1 MKKRL
6 LLASILAFIFS
17 SFIFCWAEPNVAAPS
32 AILIDAKS
40 GKVLFEKNADE
51 KRPPA
56 STTKIMT
63 AILAIEHG
71 KFDEVVTISENPGKL
86 IEKGSSQI
94 SLIAGEE
101 LTFEQLLY
109 ALMLESA
116 NDAAVAI
123 AEHLTNLSGKEAS
136 AKFAQMMNDKAKE
149 LGATNTNFQ
158 NPNGLDSTYEDHV
171 TTARDL
177 AIMARYGMTLP
188 KFREVVNTVNY
199 TIPATSKQPE
209 RNYITN
215 SNKMIWKI
223 NKSQRYEFCNGIKT
237 GYTLKAQHCFVSSAK
252 KEDVEIISVV
262 LGINGA
268 NGSNIYDDTKALFE
282 YGFNNFEHMKLLE
295 KGQIIDTVKLE
306 NVDKSINLLA
316 NEDLQFLAAE
326 SDKAAIQSKIVKN
339 QPIKAP
345 IKKGDILGSITYSV
359 GNIQIGKADLISAE
373 DVEKPK
379 ISLIKKLLVLVI
391 LLIVIF
397 LIWMIFIAIL
407 RFYRRK
413 NRKYK
418 SSIFINKKIFNFR
431 KKP

>member
-1 MKKRL
+1 MRKSML
-6 LLASILAFIFS
+6 FISILVFMFS

-71 KFDEVVTISENPGKL
+71 KLDEVVTISANPSML

-101 LTFEQLLY
+101 LTLEQLLY

-123 AEHLTNLSGKEAS
+123 AEHLTNLSGKEALD
-136 AKFAQMMNDKAKE
+136 KFSQMMNDKAKE
-149 LGATNTNFQ
+149 LGATNTSFE
-158 NPNGLDSTYEDHV
+158 NPNGLDSTYENHV

-177 AIMARYGMTLP
+177 SIIARYGMTLP
-188 KFREVVNTVNY
+188 KFREVVNTVSY
-199 TIPATSKQPE
+199 IIPATSKQPE

-223 NKSQRYEFCNGIKT
+223 NKARRYEFCNGIKT

-252 KEDVEIISVV
+252 KGDVEIISVV

-268 NGSNIYDDTKALFE
+268 NGSNIYDDSKTLFE
-282 YGFNNFEHMKLLE
+282 YGFSNFEHMKLLE
-295 KGQIIDTVKLE
+295 KGQIVDTVKLE
-306 NVDKSINLLA
+306 NLDKSISLLA
-316 NEDLQFLAAE
+316 GENLQFLAGE
-326 SDKAAIQSKIVKN
+326 SDKAGIQSKIVKN
-339 QPIKAP
+339 QSIKAP
-345 IKKGDILGSITYSV
+345 LKKGDILGNITYSV
-359 GNIQIGKADLISAE
+359 GNIQIGKVDLISAE

-379 ISLIKKLLVLVI
+379 TSLIKKFL
-391 LLIVIF
+391 LLIITLIIFF
-397 LIWMIFIAIL
+397 LIWMIFIAAL
-407 RFYRRK
+407 RFYRRR
-413 NRKYK
+413 NGKYK
-418 SSIFINKKIFNFR
+418 SIFKNKRVLNFKR
-431 KKP
+431 RT